1 MFIRR
6 DGSVQGPLWPRDI
19 KEIVLEKFVKVS
31 SLYNII
37 SFVMYPLHKELKSC
51 DPQNVTDSNRYPLI
65 SLSNSTSVLEQ
76 R

>member
-19 KEIVLEKFVKVS
+19 KEIVLEKFTKVS
-31 SLYNII
+31 SLYNLIT
-37 SFVMYPLHKELKSC
+37 FVMYPFNKELKSC